1 MSSLFGQVWLWS
13 LLAFVIGGLATW
25 VLFVT
30 PARREL
36 AALEDERATRRPDP
50 VAPTVIR
57 HDEDDEIVFE
67 PLPAPKPVRPIA
79 TGEETTVLPA
89 QPKAEQPKTALFT
102 PVSTPEPRTS
112 IFTPAD
118 EPTTQ
123 AEAPWERRREPTWS
137 QPAEPA
143 PTQQWSAPRPE
154 DSRRPEPA
162 APTQQWSA
170 PPAEDEEPALQWH
183 EDTSS
188 RRAEPA
194 PQRSAE
200 DSRRSEPAPT
210 QAWTAERAEDS
221 RRAESAATQQWSA
234 DQVEDSRRAE
244 PAPTQAWSVDR
255 ADDSRHAE
263 PAPTQQLSADRAEDS
278 RRPEPAAT
286 QQWPAQRAD
295 EDFRRSEP
303 APTQQWSAQPPA
315 DEPAPS
321 HLEADDQ
328 QPWSVSHP
336 EPPAPVT
343 RGADQPTTALFAPVG
358 EPAAEARPA
367 ESESQPEQDDR
378 PLFFE
383 AETPAYGIPQNE
395 ILNALDEDPEPRQAQ
410 RPVPAPAPPAPQVSA
425 PPELDVTD
433 TELADHRPARPP
445 RPAQRVAPPQF
456 PPRPLPPQDL
466 KARDTAYFQHL
477 AAAGGPGNPQ
487 PVPPSVPAPPRQMPP
502 VPPAP
507 PRPVTPAEQPPPPVA
522 PAEPPAP
529 PQGERSRSLFEPV
542 IDPDK
547 Q

>member
-67 PLPAPKPVRPIA
+67 PLPTPKPVRPIA
-79 TGEETTVLPA
+79 SGEETTVLPA
-89 QPKAEQPKTALFT
+89 QPKAEQPKTALFS

-112 IFTPAD
+112 IFTPAE

-137 QPAEPA
+137 QPAEAA

-154 DSRRPEPA
+154 DTRRPEPA
-162 APTQQWSA
+162 PAQQWSA
-170 PPAEDEEPALQWH
+170 PRTEDEEPALQWH

-194 PQRSAE
+194 PQRSADRPE
-200 DSRRSEPAPT
+200 DDTRRSEPAPT
-210 QAWTAERAEDS
+210 QAWSADRADDT
-221 RRAESAATQQWSA
+221 RRAEPAATQQWSA
-234 DQVEDSRRAE
+234 ARADDTQRAE
-244 PAPTQAWSVDR
+244 PATQQWSAER
-255 ADDSRHAE
+255 AEDTQRAE
-263 PAPTQQLSADRAEDS
+263 PATQQWSTERADESA
-278 RRPEPAAT
+278 RPEPAAT
-286 QQWPAQRAD
+286 QQWPAERPEDSRHPEPAPTQQWSAQRAD

-328 QPWSVSHP
+328 QPWSATQS

-343 RGADQPTTALFAPVG
+343 RGVDQPTTALFAPVG

-367 ESESQPEQDDR
+367 ESEPQPEQDDR

-383 AETPAYGIPQNE
+383 AETPAYGIPKNE

-433 TELADHRPARPP
+433 R
-445 RPAQRVAPPQF
+445 
-456 PPRPLPPQDL
+456 
-466 KARDTAYFQHL
+466 K
-477 AAAGGPGNPQ
+477 
-487 PVPPSVPAPPRQMPP
+487 SV
-502 VPPAP
+502 V
-507 PRPVTPAEQPPPPVA
+507 
-522 PAEPPAP
+522 
-529 PQGERSRSLFEPV
+529 
-542 IDPDK
+542 
-547 Q
+547 